1 MEPFRVLRDTRRSK
15 KEWEKLIATHA
26 ACGDDRKNK
35 QTTTTKKKPKNYK
48 NNKHQIRQNKK

>member
-35 QTTTTKKKPKNYK
+35 QTTTTKKN
-48 NNKHQIRQNKK
+48 QELQEQQTSDQTE